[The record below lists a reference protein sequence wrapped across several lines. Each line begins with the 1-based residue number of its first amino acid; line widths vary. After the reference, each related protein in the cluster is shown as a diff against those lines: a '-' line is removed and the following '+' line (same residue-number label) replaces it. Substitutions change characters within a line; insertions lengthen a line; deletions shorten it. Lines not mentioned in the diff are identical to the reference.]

1 MRHVF
6 NMLDLIKAQIQT
18 RQPAK
23 IIQAL
28 NVRDQIIVEIEV
40 DQVRCDL
47 GGNSDSR
54 YLVLTKA

>member
-1 MRHVF
+1 
-6 NMLDLIKAQIQT
+6 MLDLIKAQIQT